1 MDYKKEAVDFFK
13 KDLFATEQAAI
24 IIEEV
29 EINYAKCSMAITP
42 QHYNAAGAVMGGAIY
57 TLCDFT
63 FGVAA
68 NAGNP
73 VTVTLSSNI
82 NFLSAAITDKL
93 TCVADVIKS
102 GRSTC
107 VFETKV
113 YDAGGKLVAS
123 AIMTGFRKA

>member
-1 MDYKKEAVDFFK
+1 MDYLKQAREFFK
-13 KDLFATEQAAI
+13 NDLFATEQSGI

-29 EINYAKCSMAITP
+29 DINYAKCSMTITP

-93 TCVADVIKS
+93 VCVANAIKS

-113 YDAGGKLVAS
+113 YDAGGKLIAS
-123 AIMTGFRKA
+123 ATMTGFRKA

>member
-1 MDYKKEAVDFFK
+1 MDYKKEAVEFFK
-13 KDLFATEQAAI
+13 NDLFATAQSGI
-24 IIEEV
+24 VIDEV
-29 EINYAKCSMAITP
+29 DINHAKCSMAITP
-42 QHYNAAGAVMGGAIY
+42 QHYNAAGSVMGGAIY

-82 NFLSAAITDKL
+82 NFLSAARTNKL
-93 TCVADVIKS
+93 ICEANVIKS

-113 YDAGGKLVAS
+113 FDEGGKLIAS
-123 AIMTGFRKA
+123 ATMTGFRKA

>member
-1 MDYKKEAVDFFK
+1 MDYLNQAREFFK
-13 KDLFATEQAAI
+13 NDLFATKQAGI
-24 IIEEV
+24 VIDEV
-29 EINYAKCSMAITP
+29 DINHAKCSMAITP
-42 QHYNAAGAVMGGAIY
+42 EHYNAAGAVMGGAIY

-82 NFLSAAITDKL
+82 NFLSAARTDKL
-93 TCVADVIKS
+93 ICEASVIKS

-113 YDAGGKLVAS
+113 YDESGKLIAS
-123 AIMTGFRKA
+123 ATMTGFRKA